1 MRIAFFTETFLPKID
16 GIVVNLTHLLDHLQA
31 GGHESIVFA
40 PKQDDVPSEYAG
52 ARVIPVPAVSLPFY
66 PELKL
71 GRPWRVQNDVLSD
84 FEPDLVHL
92 VNPTSLCIAGLEIA
106 IDQKLPTVASYHTDI
121 SGFARDW
128 NLGFTG
134 DTIHRYYRWIH
145 NQCDLNLTPSEF
157 TKREL
162 EALGYKRIEVWK
174 GAADIE
180 RFNPNKRSQQWRERL
195 TEGEADKPLVVCVSR
210 ISREKRPDWLLPLV
224 KDRDDIRIA
233 FVGDGPFR
241 GELEQLFAGTP
252 TVFTGYLRGEDLA
265 AAYAAGDVFVFNGK
279 HETFGNV
286 VLEAMASGLPVVV
299 PDSGGVVDSVKD
311 GHNGFQYPADD
322 KDRMVEAALKLIENP
337 QLARTMGANGR
348 QMAERRTWE
357 ITLNEVLDFYQ
368 ELLENKSDT
377 HSQYASVL
385 LSSPFTRP
393 IKKLRRVIRGLSI

>member
-16 GIVVNLTHLLDHLQA
+16 GIVVNLTHLLEHLQA
-31 GGHESIVFA
+31 KGHESIVFA
-40 PKQDDVPSEYAG
+40 PKQDDIPEEYAG
-52 ARVIPVPAVSLPFY
+52 ATVVPVPAVSLPFY

-71 GRPWRVQNDVLSD
+71 GRPWRVQDDVLSD
-84 FEPDLVHL
+84 FKPDLVHL

-106 IDQKLPTVASYHTDI
+106 IDQKLPVVASYHTDI

-180 RFNPNKRSQQWRERL
+180 RFNPNKRSGEWRERL
-195 TEGEADKPLVVCVSR
+195 TEGETDKPLVVCVSR
-210 ISREKRPDWLLPLV
+210 ISKEKRPDWLLPLV
-224 KDRDDIRIA
+224 KQRDDIRLA

-241 GELEQLFAGTP
+241 AELEHLFAGTP
-252 TVFTGYLRGEDLA
+252 TVFTGYQRGDDLA

-286 VLEAMASGLPVVV
+286 VLEAMSSGLPVVV
-299 PDSGGVVDSVKD
+299 PDSGGVVDFVLD

-322 KDRMVEAALKLIENP
+322 QDAMVEAALKLIDEP
-337 QLARTMGANGR
+337 QMAMTMGINGR
-348 QMAERRTWE
+348 MIAEQRTWE
-357 ITLNEVLDFYQ
+357 ITLNEVVSHYDD
-368 ELLENKSDT
+368 LLEKKSGQR
-377 HSQYASVL
+377 SQYASML

-393 IKKLRRVIRGLSI
+393 IKRLRQAIRGLST